1 MSRLC
6 PFVIVADTTT
16 VEALLQD
23 HPFVFCAILVT
34 TTAYEIPEQNAF
46 DAVFRE
52 MLAKAVIIEGK
63 RSLDYLQGL
72 LIYLSWHQTSFR
84 HENAQVFQLLHMA
97 IGKTGRCV
105 SRNLTNPDVRYAS
118 RARPHFMGW

>member
-6 PFVIVADTTT
+6 PFVIIADTTT
-16 VEALLQD
+16 IEALLENQ
-23 HPFVFCAILVT
+23 PFVFCAILVT
-34 TTAYEIPEQNAF
+34 TTAYEVPEQNAF

-97 IGKTGRCV
+97 IGKTCLLYTSPSPR
-105 SRNLTNPDVRYAS
+105 D
-118 RARPHFMGW
+118 

>member
-6 PFVIVADTTT
+6 PFVIIVETTT
-16 VEALLQD
+16 AEALLEN
-23 HPFVFCAILVT
+23 HPFILSAILVI
-34 TTAYEIPEQNAF
+34 TTAYEVPEQNAY

-52 MLAKAVIIEGK
+52 ILARAVIVEGRK
-63 RSLDYLQGL
+63 SLDYVQGL

-97 IGKTGRCV
+97 IG
-105 SRNLTNPDVRYAS
+105 RNEQDVL
-118 RARPHFMGW
+118 